1 MRYTKVYMQN
11 EQKSHFSVFNNR
23 KRAAVRFLLFFGGGP
38 GQNMVQ
44 CIRKM
49 IRGYPEI
56 MSEDFITMTIG
67 KQKNTALIA
76 HDNKKADLID
86 WCEQNK
92 EILKQHFLCGT
103 GTTARMITDQTGLP
117 VRGYNSGPLGGD
129 QQIGAKIVEGR
140 VDFVIFFSDPLT
152 AQPHDPDVKALLRI
166 AQVYD
171 IPIANNRASADF
183 MIHSTY
189 MNTEYEHEIINF
201 KKNIK
206 ERSETL

>member
-1 MRYTKVYMQN
+1 
-11 EQKSHFSVFNNR
+11 
-23 KRAAVRFLLFFGGGP
+23 
-38 GQNMVQ
+38 
-44 CIRKM
+44 
-49 IRGYPEI
+49 

-67 KQKNTALIA
+67 KQKNIALIA
-76 HDNKKADLID
+76 HDNKKVDLID

-171 IPIANNRASADF
+171 IPIANNRSTADF
-183 MIHSTY
+183 IVHSEY
-189 MNTEYEHEIINF
+189 MNEEYVHKVMNF
-201 KKNIK
+201 HKNIEDRVNSMK
-206 ERSETL
+206 